1 MPQTLEEYIYLL
13 LETALDAGIS
23 VLDFWELTP
32 LEVNKVIE
40 SRNRIKKVEAQ
51 ERASFDYI
59 LASLIGR
66 NIARVMDGKT
76 QIPRVEEVYT
86 DLFADR
92 QEEIEAQEE
101 ARKVE
106 LFAARLKQFTQAHNE
121 KINKGA
127 KN

>member
-1 MPQTLEEYIYLL
+1 MD
-13 LETALDAGIS
+13 TALDAGVS

-40 SRNRIKKVEAQ
+40 SRNRVKKVEAQ
-51 ERASFDYI
+51 EKASFDYI

-92 QEEIEAQEE
+92 QEEIQAQEE

-106 LFAARLKQFTQAHNE
+106 LFTARLKQFSQAHNE
-121 KINKGA
+121 KMNKGA